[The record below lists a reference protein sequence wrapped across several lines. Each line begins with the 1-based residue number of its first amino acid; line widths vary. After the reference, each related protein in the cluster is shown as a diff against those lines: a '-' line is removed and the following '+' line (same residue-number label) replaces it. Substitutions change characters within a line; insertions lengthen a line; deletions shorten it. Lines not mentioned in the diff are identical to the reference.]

1 MTLSE
6 FQRVLPLVKGW
17 IRETLTAAARNAR
30 PVVSYRFARLPDF
43 YTPALLTQ
51 TKVIEVDRVPV
62 PPLSTFGLSQFR
74 DFEEMDPDGI
84 TYLDTYFVRREA
96 APRESLHFH
105 ELVHAVQW
113 RILGLEGFLTLY
125 ADGLEKF
132 GYRDSPLEVMA
143 YDLQA
148 QFDLGPLP
156 FDVETVVTLQLQEW
170 AMDRGEP
177 IL

>member
-1 MTLSE
+1 MIPAE
-6 FQRVLPLVKGW
+6 FQRVLPLVVGW
-17 IRETLTAAARNAR
+17 IRETLTATAPSAR
-30 PVVSYRFARLPDF
+30 PVLSYGFSRLPAY
-43 YTPALLTQ
+43 YTPHRLTQ
-51 TKVIEVDRVPV
+51 TKVTEVDRVPV

-74 DFEEMDPDGI
+74 DFEELQADGI

-96 APRESLHFH
+96 ARRESLHFH

-113 RILGLEGFLTLY
+113 RILGPERFLALY

-132 GYRDSPLEVMA
+132 GYRDGPLEVMA

-148 QFDLGPLP
+148 QFDMRPQP
-156 FDVETVVTLQLQEW
+156 FDAETAVKRQLQEW
-170 AMDRGEP
+170 AMDPVEP

>member
-1 MTLSE
+1 MIPAE
-6 FQRVLPLVKGW
+6 FQRVLPLVVGW
-17 IRETLTAAARNAR
+17 IRETLTATAPSAR
-30 PVVSYRFARLPDF
+30 PVLSYGFSRLPAY
-43 YTPALLTQ
+43 YTPDRLAQ
-51 TKVIEVDRVPV
+51 TKVTEVDRVPV

-74 DFEEMDPDGI
+74 DFEELEADGI

-96 APRESLHFH
+96 ARRESLHFH
-105 ELVHAVQW
+105 YLVHAVQW
-113 RILGLEGFLTLY
+113 RVLGPERFLALY
-125 ADGLEKF
+125 EEGLEKS

-148 QFDLGPLP
+148 QFELGPQP

-170 AMDRGEP
+170 ATDRGEP